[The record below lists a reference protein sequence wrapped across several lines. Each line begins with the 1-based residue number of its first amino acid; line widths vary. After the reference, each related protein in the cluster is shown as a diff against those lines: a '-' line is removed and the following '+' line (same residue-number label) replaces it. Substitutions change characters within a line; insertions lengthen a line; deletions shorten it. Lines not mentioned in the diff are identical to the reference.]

1 MNRRPAGLFAG
12 LALFVALCVGGA
24 WVIFERAVR
33 LPEDTAAPAPAAAA
47 TPRLPER
54 AEEAVVESVQGAVQ
68 RGAGATWA
76 PLSPGDR
83 LRANESLRTGAG
95 GGTALR
101 IGDKSRLA
109 LAPSSHLL
117 IRELT
122 QSLHRFKLIKGHVRV
137 DYRKDDQRVLRIEG
151 GEGDSVAE
159 TQGARFS
166 VLSTGRSVAIATDEG
181 SVDLESH
188 GGKVR
193 VEAGRQSLAQAGA
206 VPTAPQLVPASLWLK
221 VANAMAQAPEGICG
235 SLQGTA
241 PAGSQVTVDG
251 RPVELDAH
259 GSFALRV
266 PRPAGRD
273 DVTVA
278 IRDAAGRTIS
288 RKVPCSDEQGAVD
301 DVALQWRK
309 GGN

>member
-1 MNRRPAGLFAG
+1 MRRAPLAAG
-12 LALFVALCVGGA
+12 LALFVAVCVGGA
-24 WVIFERAVR
+24 WVLFERAVR
-33 LPEDTAAPAPAAAA
+33 RPEEAPAPAPVAVA
-47 TPRLPER
+47 TPRPAER
-54 AEEAVVESVQGAVQ
+54 AEEAVVESVQGPVQ
-68 RGAGATWA
+68 RGGGTSWA

-109 LAPSSHLL
+109 VAPSSHLL

-137 DYRKDDQRVLRIEG
+137 DYPKDEQRVLRIEG
-151 GEGDSVAE
+151 GEGDAVAE
-159 TQGARFS
+159 TRGARFS

-193 VEAGRQSLAQAGA
+193 VEAGRQSLARAGTA
-206 VPTAPQLVPASLWLK
+206 PTAPQPVPASLWLK

-241 PAGSQVTVDG
+241 PPGAQVTVDG
-251 RPVELDAH
+251 RPVELEAD
-259 GSFALRV
+259 GSFVLRV
-266 PRPAGRD
+266 PRAAGRD

-278 IRDAAGRTIS
+278 IRDATGRTIS
-288 RKVPCSDEQGAVD
+288 RKVPCSDEQGSVD